1 MFGVFL
7 TCSCRDSTVL
17 EIVKGFDKFRQLEVL
32 LGLSQSPFCLILLH
46 PRYPTEVLFVEILFV
61 FVSNPVGVHLFH
73 FLAKMLIIRT
83 KHSNPMI
90 FCTAVCTFSL
100 KLSRRCMLRIRAAFW
115 FVKCWILLRA
125 FSSVANKPY
134 QMKTEYLWCPN
145 YKLIWID
152 WKISKEFW
160 TAWMDFRLT
169 RWWET
174 KIILRSSMKRIW
186 EKLT

>member
-1 MFGVFL
+1 MFGDFL

-73 FLAKMLIIRT
+73 FLAKMLIIPT

-100 KLSRRCMLRIRAAFW
+100 KLSRRCMLRTD
-115 FVKCWILLRA
+115 V
-125 FSSVANKPY
+125 
-134 QMKTEYLWCPN
+134 
-145 YKLIWID
+145 
-152 WKISKEFW
+152 
-160 TAWMDFRLT
+160 
-169 RWWET
+169 
-174 KIILRSSMKRIW
+174 LRSDLSNVEFFFARVFIGR
-186 EKLT
+186 EQALPNDN